1 MKSPPENRYNP
12 RQSLLQAR
20 GNSVTMPVDKTRQSW
35 KPGDGWEKAID
46 DIHYVRALAK
56 ELGGP
61 ERVKRQHDGGRYTV
75 RERIDK
81 MVDPGSFMEAGPMV
95 GAAEFDAD
103 GNIVG
108 FTPGAYVMGLAEIDG
123 RPVAIGGD
131 DFTISGGSPHNV
143 RKGARQFTQP
153 LAIQYGVP
161 YIQLVEGVGHSS
173 KSDEAAGHMGLPGG
187 DLWWRGVEL
196 LKTVPVA
203 AGIMGSVAGAPA
215 AFALMS
221 HFTVMIKEQS
231 QIFPSG
237 PPVVRRAIGE
247 TLDKEE
253 LGGYRMHVHE
263 SGQVDNVA
271 EDEEDAFDQLKKFIS
286 YLPNTTSDVAERVET
301 GDPPDRRPEELLNIV
316 PANRKR
322 AYDPRKLIRLVVDNG
337 EFFEMR
343 RHWGGAVITGFA
355 RLDGYSVGVVGSDPR
370 SLAGAMDG
378 WAAEKYAHFVD
389 LCDAFNLPVVIFLD
403 MPGFMLG
410 SHAERKAT
418 MRRGVRALIASA
430 EADVPKIEFNVRKA
444 YGVAADAPHSLGHP
458 NGLNLRFGWPAGEWG
473 GIPIEG
479 GVAAAYRREIENA
492 PDPDAHREMIEN
504 RLLRLRSPF
513 RAAYKGDVV
522 DLIDPRETRQLACR
536 FVKLAQPM
544 LQKLARRP
552 KRAVRP

>member
-1 MKSPPENRYNP
+1 
-12 RQSLLQAR
+12 
-20 GNSVTMPVDKTRQSW
+20 MPIDPQRETW
-35 KPGDGWEKAID
+35 KPGMSWEHAIED
-46 DIHYVRALAK
+46 MSYIRGLVR
-56 ELGGP
+56 EMGGP
-61 ERVKRQHDGGRYTV
+61 ERIKRQHDGGRYTV

-81 MVDPGSFMEAGPMV
+81 MVDPGSFVEAGPMV
-95 GAAEFDAD
+95 GAAEYDED
-103 GNIVG
+103 GNLCG
-108 FTPGAYVMGLAEIDG
+108 FTPGAYVMGLGEIDG

-143 RKGARQFTQP
+143 RKGSGHFTQP
-153 LAIQYGVP
+153 LALQYGIP

-173 KSDEAAGHMGLPGG
+173 KADEAAGHMGLPAGE
-187 DLWWRGVEL
+187 LWWRSVEL
-196 LKTVPVA
+196 LRRVPVA
-203 AGIMGSVAGAPA
+203 AGVMGSVAGAPA

-221 HFTVMIKEQS
+221 HFTVMIKGQS

-253 LGGYRMHVHE
+253 LGGYAMHVHE
-263 SGQVDNVA
+263 SGQVDNEAVS
-271 EDEEDAFDQLKKFIS
+271 EEDAFEQIKKFIS
-286 YLPNTTSDVAERVET
+286 YLPNTTSDVAPRVET
-301 GDPPDRRPEELLNIV
+301 GDPPDRRPEELLNII
-316 PANRKR
+316 PPNRR
-322 AYDPRKLIRLVVDNG
+322 RSYDARKLIRLVVDNG

-343 RHWGGAVITGFA
+343 RHWAGAIITGFA
-355 RLDGYSVGVVGSDPR
+355 RLDGYSVGVMASDPLK
-370 SLAGAMDG
+370 LAGAMDG
-378 WAAEKYAHFVD
+378 WAAEKYTHFVD

-430 EADVPKIEFNVRKA
+430 EANVPKVEFNVRKA
-444 YGVAADAPHSLGHP
+444 YGVAADAVHSLGQP

-479 GVAAAYRREIENA
+479 GVAAAYRREIESA

-513 RAAYKGDVV
+513 RAALKGDVV
-522 DLIDPRETRQLACR
+522 DLIDPRETRRLACT
-536 FVKLAQPM
+536 FVKLAQP
-544 LQKLARRP
+544 LLHKLAQQP

>member
-1 MKSPPENRYNP
+1 
-12 RQSLLQAR
+12 
-20 GNSVTMPVDKTRQSW
+20 MPIDPKREIW
-35 KPGDGWEKAID
+35 KPGMDWEHSID
-46 DIHYVRALAK
+46 DIDYIRGLGQ
-56 ELGGP
+56 EMGGP
-61 ERVKRQHDGGRYTV
+61 ERIERQHKGGRYTI
-75 RERIDK
+75 RERIEK
-81 MVDPGSFMEAGPMV
+81 MADPGSFVEAGPMV
-95 GAAEFDAD
+95 GAAEYDD
-103 GNIVG
+103 NGNLSG
-108 FTPGAYVMGLAEIDG
+108 FSPGAYVMGLAEIDG

-143 RKGARQFTQP
+143 HKHARQFTQP
-153 LAIQYGVP
+153 LAIQYGIP

-173 KSDEAAGHMGLPGG
+173 KSDEAEGHMGLPSG
-187 DLWWRGVEL
+187 DLWWQGVEL
-196 LKTVPVA
+196 LRRVPVA

-221 HFTVMIKEQS
+221 HFTVMVKGQS

-247 TLDKEE
+247 TLDKEA
-253 LGGYRMHVHE
+253 LGGAQMHVHE
-263 SGQVDNVA
+263 SGQVDNEA
-271 EDEEDAFDQLKKFIS
+271 ESEEEAFEQIKQFLS
-286 YLPNTTSDVAERVET
+286 YLPNTTNDVAPRVET
-301 GDPPDRRPEELLNIV
+301 GDPPDRRPEELLNII
-316 PANRKR
+316 PPNRRR

-343 RHWGGAVITGFA
+343 RYWAGALITGFA
-355 RLDGYSVGVVGSDPR
+355 RLDGYSVGIIGSDPTQM
-370 SLAGAMDG
+370 AGAMDG
-378 WAAEKYAHFVD
+378 EAADKYTHFVD

-430 EADVPKIEFNVRKA
+430 EAQVPKVEFNVRKA
-444 YGVAADAPHSLGHP
+444 YGVAADTVHSLNAP

-479 GVAAAYRREIENA
+479 GVAAAYRREIEAA

-504 RLLRLRSPF
+504 RLLHLRSPF
-513 RAAYKGDVV
+513 RAAHKGDVV
-522 DLIDPRETRQLACR
+522 DLIDPRDTRRLACT

-544 LQKLARRP
+544 LAKLAQLP

>member
-1 MKSPPENRYNP
+1 MPIDKNRD
-12 RQSLLQAR
+12 
-20 GNSVTMPVDKTRQSW
+20 MW
-35 KPGDGWEKAID
+35 KPGMAWEQAID
-46 DIHYVRALAK
+46 DMKYVRGLAA

-61 ERVKRQHDGGRYTV
+61 DRVKRQHSGGRYTI
-75 RERIDK
+75 RERIEK
-81 MVDPGSFMEAGPMV
+81 MVDPGSFLEAGPMV
-95 GAAEFDAD
+95 GAAEFDD
-103 GNIVG
+103 EGNMME

-143 RKGARQFTQP
+143 RKHSRQFTQP
-153 LAIQYGVP
+153 LATQYGIP
-161 YIQLVEGVGHSS
+161 YIQLVEGVGHSA
-173 KSDEAAGHMGLPGG
+173 KADEAAGHMGLPGG
-187 DLWWRGVEL
+187 DLWWKGVEL
-196 LKTVPVA
+196 MRRVPVA

-221 HFTVMIKEQS
+221 HFTVMVKGQS

-247 TLDKEE
+247 DMDKEE
-253 LGGYRMHVHE
+253 LGGYKRHVRE
-263 SGQVDNVA
+263 SGQVDNEA
-271 EDEEDAFDQLKKFIS
+271 ESEEDAFQQIKTFIS
-286 YLPNTTSDVAERVET
+286 YLPNTTNDVAPRVET

-316 PANRKR
+316 PPNRR
-322 AYDPRKLIRLVVDNG
+322 RGYDPRKLIRLVVDNG

-343 RHWGGAVITGFA
+343 RHWAGSIITGFA
-355 RLDGYSVGVVGSDPR
+355 RLDGYSVGIIGSDPMR
-370 SLAGAMDG
+370 LAGAMDG

-389 LCDAFNLPVVIFLD
+389 MCDAFNLPVVIFLD

-410 SHAERKAT
+410 SHAERIAT

-430 EADVPKIEFNVRKA
+430 EAKVPKIEFNIRKA
-444 YGVAADAPHSLGHP
+444 YGVAADAAHSLGHP
-458 NGLNLRFGWPAGEWG
+458 DGLNLRFGWPAGEWG

-492 PDPDAHREMIEN
+492 PNPEAHRAMIEE
-504 RLLRLRSPF
+504 RLLKLRSPF
-513 RAAYKGDVV
+513 RAAYRGDVV
-522 DLIDPRETRQLACR
+522 DLIDPRETRRLACT

-544 LQKLARRP
+544 LRKLAQRE